1 MLQQDFPDCD
11 LMFAKELAYT
21 LPETMYEEVAKMSN
35 IQHTFLIRD
44 PKRVI
49 YSMFK
54 MSDSLTYDKFA
65 PSETGYK
72 QLCELY
78 QVVKKNS
85 STPPIVV
92 AAYDVQAH
100 PADIMKLYC
109 DGIGIQFESHM
120 TSWEPGHIPGAT
132 ECWKDCRTA
141 CETSSGFIQVDY
153 SKQKPLPL
161 DELPKEVLDCI
172 DQCQPYYEEM
182 LVERIKPQ

>member
-1 MLQQDFPDCD
+1 MLQQDFPDYD

-44 PKRVI
+44 PKRVV

-54 MSDSLTYDKFA
+54 MSDSLTYDKFT

-78 QVVKKNS
+78 QVVKENS
-85 STPPIVV
+85 SMPTIVV
-92 AAYDVQAH
+92 DAYDVQAY
-100 PADIMKLYC
+100 PAEMMKLYC
-109 DGIGIQFESHM
+109 DSIGIQFEPHM

-132 ECWKDCRTA
+132 KCWKDCRTA
-141 CETSSGFIQVDY
+141 CETSSGFIQINY
-153 SKQKPLPL
+153 SEQKPIPL

-172 DQCQPYYEEM
+172 DQCQSYYEEM
-182 LVERIKPQ
+182 LVERIKPK